1 MLVILGDNMLNNVN
15 KQEDVCMYCK
25 KLLPLKPFAICYVDE
40 CVVFE
45 LKLGKISA
53 NL

>member
-1 MLVILGDNMLNNVN
+1 
-15 KQEDVCMYCK
+15 MYVLQK
-25 KLLPLKPFAICYVDE
+25 IATFKPFAICYVDE

>member
-1 MLVILGDNMLNNVN
+1 MLNNVN
-15 KQEDVCMYCK
+15 KHICDMIYVDICMYCK